1 MRITYFW
8 VQTLSLDEPPEIVQ
22 AIERNGIVE
31 YYFYGN
37 DYPES
42 EAWFNSYYTIIDQ
55 IFLEKS

>member
-1 MRITYFW
+1 MSISYYW
-8 VQTLSLDEPPEIVQ
+8 VQTLSLDDPPEIVQ

-42 EAWFNSYYTIIDQ
+42 ETWFNSYYTIIDQ